1 MGKLKRYPDNWGPI
15 TKSIFIPPNIK
26 VRAKLNNNYVG
37 PFQGLTVYSQKD
49 ILKNIEEIQVLDGT
63 IGTSET
69 VLVCIGKLTVMV
81 GHICTKNIPVSFLFR
96 KKDSLDLLAN

>member
-1 MGKLKRYPDNWGPI
+1 M
-15 TKSIFIPPNIK
+15 
-26 VRAKLNNNYVG
+26 G

-81 GHICTKNIPVSFLFR
+81 GHICTNNIPVSFLFR
-96 KKDSLDLLAN
+96 KNTDFLEAFISHFRLETTSNNNDVFIFKVNREISLPQTSLFY